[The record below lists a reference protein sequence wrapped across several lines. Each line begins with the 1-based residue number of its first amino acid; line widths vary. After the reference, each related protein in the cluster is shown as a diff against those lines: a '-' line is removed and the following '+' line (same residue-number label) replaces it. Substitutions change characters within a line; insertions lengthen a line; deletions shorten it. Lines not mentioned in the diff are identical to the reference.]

1 MKRIY
6 TVNFEVGLHDQADN
20 MPYRHGWFEHNEH
33 GDECGGGLWF
43 HDGAL
48 VDYDGV
54 YELPRE
60 VVQALADQGIDVE
73 YCNEESE
80 ND

>member
-1 MKRIY
+1 MKTINTKR
-6 TVNFEVGLHDQADN
+6 FEVGIHTD
-20 MPYRHGWFEHNEH
+20 RKHGWFEHNEY

-60 VVQALADQGIDVE
+60 VIQALAEQGIDVE
-73 YCNEESE
+73 YCNEESD

>member
-1 MKRIY
+1 MKTINTKR
-6 TVNFEVGLHDQADN
+6 FEVGIHDD
-20 MPYRHGWFEHNEH
+20 RKHGWFEHNEL

-48 VDYDGV
+48 IDYDGV

-60 VVQALADQGIDVE
+60 VIQALAEQGIDVE
-73 YCNEESE
+73 YCNEESD

>member
-1 MKRIY
+1 MLVVH
-6 TVNFEVGLHDQADN
+6 TENFEVGIHDDKRRG
-20 MPYRHGWFEHNEH
+20 YFEHNEL

-48 VDYDGV
+48 IDYDGV

-60 VVQALADQGIDVE
+60 VIRTLAANGIDVE
-73 YCNEESE
+73 YCNE
-80 ND
+80 D